1 MNSTRMPPDRRNFL
15 MELERSL
22 CACCRPA
29 VRRVASRFKGQRFR
43 VTYRDVVLP
52 ERLAL
57 AVRMLDSG
65 MTRGEARHALEERL
79 QIGKTTAS
87 ALIGAALDARR
98 INVLPPTEAGAA
110 CLRQLAEALDEE
122 G

>member
-1 MNSTRMPPDRRNFL
+1 MNRTMPPDRRNFL
-15 MELERSL
+15 MELERNL

-65 MTRGEARHALEERL
+65 MTRRDARAALEERL

-87 ALIGAALDARR
+87 ALVGAALDARR
-98 INVLPPTEAGAA
+98 TNILPPTEAGAEG
-110 CLRQLAEALDEE
+110 LRQLALAID
-122 G
+122 GDQG